1 MSDKTVA
8 VSDVFNPDV
17 VLVVTKEGS
26 SDCQWLDENCEYLG
40 TFGGYR
46 HYKNSPAKSEIPD
59 RWKIFSTW
67 KESILKNK
75 DG

>member
-1 MSDKTVA
+1 MSIETLM
-8 VSDVFNPDV
+8 VSDAFDPDV

-40 TFGGYR
+40 TFDGYR
-46 HYKNSPAKSEIPD
+46 YYKNSPAKSEIPD
-59 RWKIFSTW
+59 RWEIFSRW

>member
-8 VSDVFNPDV
+8 VSDVFNPDA
-17 VLVVTKEGS
+17 VLFAAERGS
-26 SDCQWLDENCEYLG
+26 SDCQRLDENCEYLG

-46 HYKNSPAKSEIPD
+46 HYKNSPAKSKIPD
-59 RWKIFSTW
+59 RWEIFSKW